1 MAKILGV
8 FFAAFFV
15 VFALDQ
21 AVKQIFL
28 SGFSWQGEYFSL
40 VLAYNRGVAFSMFA
54 FLGEWLKFIQ
64 LALIAGV
71 CGYLLWR
78 LKRKAVVATVMSNA
92 ALEDYLKSHKIK
104 LLRANVGDKYVLEKM
119 KENGTNFGGEQ
130 SGHIIFS
137 DYAKTGDGLVAA
149 LQFAALVLKKG
160 KKASEILSE
169 IKPYPQILLN
179 LKITEEKPL
188 ESIAGLK
195 ELEASLAKEGIRSLF
210 RYSGTENLIRLLIE
224 GKCADAL
231 KTRMDEVEKFFLKAL
246 NG

>member
-28 SGFSWQGEYFSL
+28 GGFSWQGEYFSL

-78 LKRKAVVATVMSNA
+78 LKRK
-92 ALEDYLKSHKIK
+92 
-104 LLRANVGDKYVLEKM
+104 RR
-119 KENGTNFGGEQ
+119 
-130 SGHIIFS
+130 
-137 DYAKTGDGLVAA
+137 
-149 LQFAALVLKKG
+149 KKG
-160 KKASEILSE
+160 NFRGAR
-169 IKPYPQILLN
+169 
-179 LKITEEKPL
+179 
-188 ESIAGLK
+188 A
-195 ELEASLAKEGIRSLF
+195 RSGYNPG
-210 RYSGTENLIRLLIE
+210 RW
-224 GKCADAL
+224 
-231 KTRMDEVEKFFLKAL
+231 
-246 NG
+246 

>member
-71 CGYLLWR
+71 CAYLLWR
-78 LKRKAVVATVMSNA
+78 LKRKFDERA
-92 ALEDYLKSHKIK
+92 A
-104 LLRANVGDKYVLEKM
+104 
-119 KENGTNFGGEQ
+119 
-130 SGHIIFS
+130 
-137 DYAKTGDGLVAA
+137 AKTEPNSSSNSDSNLSSSNGKNIEKKEILEEHA
-149 LQFAALVLKKG
+149 LGAGIILGAGSSNLLDRFVHGGVVDYVYWHKWFEFAIFNLADVMIDVGVVLILWQSFAAGQKG
-160 KKASEILSE
+160 
-169 IKPYPQILLN
+169 
-179 LKITEEKPL
+179 
-188 ESIAGLK
+188 
-195 ELEASLAKEGIRSLF
+195 AK
-210 RYSGTENLIRLLIE
+210 
-224 GKCADAL
+224 
-231 KTRMDEVEKFFLKAL
+231 
-246 NG
+246 NGR

>member
-28 SGFSWQGEYFSL
+28 GGFSWQGEYFSL

-78 LKRKAVVATVMSNA
+78 LKRKFDARTATQTESN
-92 ALEDYLKSHKIK
+92 LS
-104 LLRANVGDKYVLEKM
+104 ANGRSEEHTSEL
-119 KENGTNFGGEQ
+119 Q
-130 SGHIIFS
+130 S
-137 DYAKTGDGLVAA
+137 
-149 LQFAALVLKKG
+149 
-160 KKASEILSE
+160 
-169 IKPYPQILLN
+169 
-179 LKITEEKPL
+179 
-188 ESIAGLK
+188 
-195 ELEASLAKEGIRSLF
+195 R
-210 RYSGTENLIRLLIE
+210 
-224 GKCADAL
+224 
-231 KTRMDEVEKFFLKAL
+231 
-246 NG
+246 

>member
-78 LKRKAVVATVMSNA
+78 LKRKFDAQA
-92 ALEDYLKSHKIK
+92 A
-104 LLRANVGDKYVLEKM
+104 
-119 KENGTNFGGEQ
+119 
-130 SGHIIFS
+130 
-137 DYAKTGDGLVAA
+137 AKTKPNLSSSNGKNIEKKEILEEHA
-149 LQFAALVLKKG
+149 LGAGIILGAGSSNLLDRFVHGGVVDYVYWHKWFEFAIFNLADVMIDIGVVLILWQSFAAGRKG
-160 KKASEILSE
+160 
-169 IKPYPQILLN
+169 
-179 LKITEEKPL
+179 
-188 ESIAGLK
+188 
-195 ELEASLAKEGIRSLF
+195 AK
-210 RYSGTENLIRLLIE
+210 
-224 GKCADAL
+224 
-231 KTRMDEVEKFFLKAL
+231 
-246 NG
+246 NGR